1 MTMIYQVSQPYPH
14 TTAVYQAMGFID
26 KLRKARSESNTSP
39 IGLIWGAPGSG
50 KTVAARASLRNPDP
64 CRSLEIMFSVPSRCT
79 PSLLA
84 HVFATHMNN
93 PWIPKRRK
101 HSAVDKCVALIQQN
115 ETELIIADHAEEFTK
130 KTLQAIQEIR
140 DRCHVTIVLV
150 VLRRM
155 KDFVK
160 VPAISDDI
168 KEFEFPSV
176 EVAEVLD
183 LVLPQI
189 GVQGW
194 QYDPDNPE
202 DRATGQYMW
211 SLACPS
217 LRCLRALVQLTV
229 SISSGRSLKLS
240 QALIDQ
246 AVKFTSLRDV

>member
-1 MTMIYQVSQPYPH
+1 MTMISQVSQPYPH
-14 TTAVYQAMGFID
+14 TTGVRQAIEFID
-26 KLRKARSESNTSP
+26 ELRKARSESNRSP

-50 KTVAARASLRNPDP
+50 KTVAARASLRKPDP
-64 CRSLEIMFSVPSRCT
+64 FRSLEIMFSVPSRCT
-79 PSLLA
+79 PSFLA
-84 HVFATHMNN
+84 HVFTTHMNN

-101 HSAVDKCVALIQQN
+101 QSAVDKCVALIHQN

-150 VLRRM
+150 ILRRM

-160 VPAISDDI
+160 EVPAISNDI
-168 KEFEFPSV
+168 KEFEFPPV

-194 QYDPDNPE
+194 EYDPDNPE
-202 DRATGQYMW
+202 DRAIGEYMW
-211 SLACPS
+211 NLTSPS
-217 LRCLRALVQLTV
+217 LRKLRELTV
-229 SISSGRSLKLS
+229 MISAGRSFKLS

-246 AVKFTSLRDV
+246 VVKFTFLSDV